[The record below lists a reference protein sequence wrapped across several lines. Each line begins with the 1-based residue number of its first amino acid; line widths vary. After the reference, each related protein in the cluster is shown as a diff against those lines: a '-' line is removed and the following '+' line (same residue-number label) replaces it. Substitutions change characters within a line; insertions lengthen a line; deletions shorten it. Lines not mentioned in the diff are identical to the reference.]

1 MTSIEIRADSMKTE
15 GYENID
21 PKFKSGDN
29 SKCVVCGADLG
40 SGTFG
45 KICMKCHDE
54 MIKRT
59 V

>member
-1 MTSIEIRADSMKTE
+1 MKTE

>member
-1 MTSIEIRADSMKTE
+1 MTLIEIRDVTMKAEEYE
-15 GYENID
+15 GTN

-29 SKCVVCGADLG
+29 SKCVVCGVVLDC
-40 SGTFG
+40 GTFG
-45 KICMKCHDE
+45 KVCMKCHDE